1 MAEIWQAPE
10 EIRTQLKQIKDE
22 HHTHLAAASIWTL
35 CSDAPGIR
43 DNQLIA
49 TQTKKCT
56 KTEKLSSGHDFKVIV
71 MMETW
76 AKLTDEQRAV
86 ALDEA
91 LCRCGVRYVPETVE
105 INGRREVLKDDLG
118 RIIYTDEVD
127 VDKLGNP
134 KWKVNRP
141 DAELYFAL
149 LKRHGEYNEP
159 AENTTRALEGRPLK
173 LPHAAERADVL
184 DEQMAM

>member
-10 EIRTQLKQIKDE
+10 DIRAELNRLKDE
-22 HHTHLAAASIWTL
+22 HHPHLAAASLWVL

-56 KTEKLSSGHDFKVIV
+56 KTEKLSSGHDFKVIILT
-71 MMETW
+71 ETW
-76 AKLTDEQRAV
+76 SKLTDEQRSV

-91 LCRCGVRYVPETVE
+91 LCRCGVRLVPETVE

-118 RIIYTDEVD
+118 RVIYTDEID

-134 KWKVNRP
+134 KWKINRP
-141 DAELYFAL
+141 DADLYFAL
-149 LKRHGEYNEP
+149 LARHGTYHEP
-159 AENTTRALEGRPLK
+159 AENTVRALEGKPLK
-173 LPHAAERADVL
+173 LPTAAERADLL